1 MTGRPCDDTTFVT
14 VGAFNTKNHKITK
27 STKSGLNIGGS
38 PADRDV
44 GLLADVARSAARS
57 AVAVLRRDSQIF
69 SVSLVNLVR
78 FLESAGRRHRVNRRV
93 VVVVVPS

>member
-27 STKSGLNIGGS
+27 STKSGLNIGGF

-44 GLLADVARSAARS
+44 GLLADVEARRGQRLQSFGETHR
-57 AVAVLRRDSQIF
+57 F
-69 SVSLVNLVR
+69 SLC
-78 FLESAGRRHRVNRRV
+78 
-93 VVVVVPS
+93 P